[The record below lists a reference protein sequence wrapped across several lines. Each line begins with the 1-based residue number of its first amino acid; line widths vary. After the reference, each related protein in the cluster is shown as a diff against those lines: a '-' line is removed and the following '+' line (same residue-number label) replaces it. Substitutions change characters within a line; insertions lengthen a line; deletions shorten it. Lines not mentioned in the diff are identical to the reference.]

1 MYSPKVQLSLFVLF
15 CGVNRH
21 RCLFVS
27 WNPNVLFFVVV
38 VAIVVVVVLHRLL
51 PVTEPNVLVY
61 ARACNPACMRYI

>member
-1 MYSPKVQLSLFVLF
+1 M
-15 CGVNRH
+15 
-21 RCLFVS
+21 
-27 WNPNVLFFVVV
+27 LFFVVVV